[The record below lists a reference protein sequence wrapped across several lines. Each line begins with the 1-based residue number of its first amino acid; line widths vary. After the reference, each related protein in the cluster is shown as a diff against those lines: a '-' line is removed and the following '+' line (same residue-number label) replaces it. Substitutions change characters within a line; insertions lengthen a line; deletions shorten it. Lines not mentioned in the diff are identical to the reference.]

1 VIAALLVLHWRVP
14 LQPGWLGIVVGLLLA
29 YGVFSTVALAFS
41 LDGDDRIIARA
52 VWSRLRRP
60 GKTAA

>member
-1 VIAALLVLHWRVP
+1 
-14 LQPGWLGIVVGLLLA
+14 VGLLLA